1 MVPQNSKLS
10 ERLAVL
16 ASSLP
21 VTASTAGGTLTT
33 SAVNIAGTNANFFG
47 RYLAIATINS
57 TNVAT
62 ITLVKASDSAL
73 TSATAIATQTNSSTS
88 TPVVL
93 MDLNGTTQALSD
105 TLNTYIALRIINTSA
120 TGAMEG
126 LILGSDGRYDP
137 AQTWNYSGVN
147 TNIPSV

>member
-10 ERLAVL
+10 ERLAVV
-16 ASSLP
+16 AYGLP

-33 SAVNIAGTNANFFG
+33 SAVNIAATSGNFFG
-47 RYLAIATINS
+47 RYLGVATIS
-57 TNVAT
+57 ATNVAT

-73 TSATAIATQTNSSTS
+73 TGATAIATQTNASTS

-93 MDLNGTTQALSD
+93 FDLNGTTQALND
-105 TLNTYIALRIINTSA
+105 TLNTYIALRIVNTSA

-137 AQTWNYSGVN
+137 AQTFNASGVN
-147 TNIPSV
+147 ATIGSV